1 MVCCAGVLPRKKARK
16 MERAMDPLKTGFV
29 RAPKRGGDVGEP
41 LTEAEKAA
49 EEEGRKLARK
59 LAKKGGGPG
68 GAGKFAPKRNVRK
81 HRAKR

>member
-1 MVCCAGVLPRKKARK
+1 MLPRKKARK

-41 LTEAEKAA
+41 LTEAEQAA

-59 LAKKGGGPG
+59 LAKKGGGSSSG
-68 GAGKFAPKRNVRK
+68 TGKFLPKRNVRK
-81 HRAKR
+81 NQRSKW